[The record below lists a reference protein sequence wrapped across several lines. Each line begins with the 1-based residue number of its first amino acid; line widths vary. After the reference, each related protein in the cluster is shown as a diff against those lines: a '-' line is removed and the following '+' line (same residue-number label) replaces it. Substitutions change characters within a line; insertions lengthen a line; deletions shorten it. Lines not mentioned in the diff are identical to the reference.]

1 MSDTGQRPTIGARR
15 ATTKHLIRRGRRCT
29 APAPQEK
36 RQLEETTVT
45 MLKHSVPIM
54 GPGRTTLIAC
64 ALGLTLAPALAW
76 AQAAEVIAAGLNNPR
91 GIAFAPNGD
100 LYVAEAGIGG
110 SGPCVAS
117 PSQPVQRCY
126 GTTGAITRIKP
137 EGGFERVLS
146 GLPSLA
152 LPGGFAEG
160 GVADI
165 SFLGTSLY
173 ATFGWGGDPANRAAL
188 GNLGKVFGTTWHVTP
203 SGRYQVIADV
213 AAHESAN
220 NPAGGPVDS
229 NTYGILA
236 LPGRRIIADAGA
248 NALIELLANGRTRTL
263 AVPPPI
269 TVPAPRESVP
279 TSVALGPDGALYV
292 GQLTGFPFFT
302 GAASVLRVASDGS
315 SVATFASG
323 FTAIVDVAFDNGGAL
338 YVLEIASGQ
347 STPFPPAWQSARTTR
362 PTSPTAARSAAAA
375 RCCACRSRPARRP
388 AARTLGVPHRDVSIP
403 GVSTTAAAGS
413 SQWPADQSDA

>member
-1 MSDTGQRPTIGARR
+1 MARLR
-15 ATTKHLIRRGRRCT
+15 FSPVHSAGHLMKTRLLAGSLALVV
-29 APAPQEK
+29 APA
-36 RQLEETTVT
+36 V
-45 MLKHSVPIM
+45 V
-54 GPGRTTLIAC
+54 
-64 ALGLTLAPALAW
+64 LAQG
-76 AQAAEVIAAGLNNPR
+76 AQVVASGLNNPR
-91 GIAFAPNGD
+91 GIAFAPNGA

-110 SGPCVAS
+110 STPCVAS
-117 PSQPVQRCY
+117 PSQQAQRCY
-126 GTTGAITRIKP
+126 GETGAITRIKP
-137 EGGFERVLS
+137 EGGFERILS

-165 SFLGTSLY
+165 SFLGTSMY

-188 GNLGKVFGTTWHVTP
+188 GDLGKVFGTTWHVTP

-213 AAHESAN
+213 ASHESAN

-236 LPGRRIIADAGA
+236 LPGRRIVADAGA
-248 NALIELLANGRTRTL
+248 NALIELAANGRTRTL
-263 AVPPPI
+263 AVVPPI

-315 SVATFASG
+315 SIETFASG
-323 FTAIVDVAFDNGGAL
+323 FTAIVDIAFDNGGAL

-347 STPFPPAWQSARTTR
+347 STPFPPPAPGLGAGRLKRKCPGEGATTVLDGLLF
-362 PTSPTAARSAAAA
+362 PAGVAIGPDDAAYVTNRS
-375 RCCACRSRPARRP
+375 
-388 AARTLGVPHRDVSIP
+388 TLG
-403 GVSTTAAAGS
+403 S
-413 SQWPADQSDA
+413 SGEVLRLPLAPCP

>member
-1 MSDTGQRPTIGARR
+1 MARSRFSPVRSAGHLMKTGLLAG
-15 ATTKHLIRRGRRCT
+15 
-29 APAPQEK
+29 
-36 RQLEETTVT
+36 
-45 MLKHSVPIM
+45 
-54 GPGRTTLIAC
+54 
-64 ALGLTLAPALAW
+64 TLALVVTPAVVLAQG
-76 AQAAEVIAAGLNNPR
+76 AQVVASGLNNPR

-126 GTTGAITRIKP
+126 GTTGAITRIRP
-137 EGGFERVLS
+137 EGGFERILS

-188 GNLGKVFGTTWHVTP
+188 GDLGKVFGTTWHVTP

-213 AAHESAN
+213 AAHERVN

-236 LPGRRIIADAGA
+236 LPGRRIVADAGA
-248 NALIELLANGRTRTL
+248 NALIELAANGRTRTL
-263 AVPPPI
+263 AVVPPI

-347 STPFPPAWQSARTTR
+347 STPFPPPNPGLGAGRLKRQCPGEPATVVLDGLLF
-362 PTSPTAARSAAAA
+362 PAGVAIGPDDAAYVTNRS
-375 RCCACRSRPARRP
+375 
-388 AARTLGVPHRDVSIP
+388 TLG
-403 GVSTTAAAGS
+403 S
-413 SQWPADQSDA
+413 SGQVLRLPLTPCP